1 MDDFTLAHHDTL
13 PGRVPIGEAVRRAFD
28 GFRLEYRLGEGGMGE
43 VWLAEQLAPVRR
55 KVALKVIKAGM
66 DSKEVV
72 ARFESERQALAMMD
86 HPAIARIY
94 DGGATP
100 EGRPYVVMEYVP
112 GLPITEH
119 CDTHRLSNAERIEL
133 LIQVCDGVQHAH
145 QKAVIHRDLKPSN
158 ILVSTVDGRDQPKII
173 DFGIAKATGLR
184 LTERTLYTALGAV
197 IGTPEYMSPEQA
209 DATGE
214 DVDTRTDV
222 YSLGVVLYQ
231 LLTGTLPFPSEQLRA
246 SGIDELRRKLR
257 EDEPPRPSSHLS
269 SLGDAITEAAHARG
283 TDPETWRRQLGSDL
297 DDIILKALAKE
308 RSRRYATPSELAA
321 DLRRYLRREP
331 VLARPPSRAYRV
343 RRYVQRHRLGVGLA
357 SGVAVLL
364 LAFAVAMGIQ
374 ARRTALERDRAN
386 REASAART
394 VSEFL
399 TRMFRVSDPSEA
411 RGNSITAREILDRA
425 SKDLK
430 SLQADPALHVRMM
443 NTIGDVYT
451 NLGLLPQARA
461 LQARAL
467 EVARSRF
474 GPDHPDS
481 IKAAEQLVILDE
493 QMGLYSEAEAL
504 GRDVLERKRR
514 IFGLTAD
521 ETLSAANNLGLVLFF
536 QGKLEEAE
544 RVLGQVLETRR
555 RLLGDDARRTLMSAN
570 NLAEV
575 YLRADRL
582 DRAEEL
588 LLSAEQGKRRV
599 LGPDHPSTLNSMT
612 NLAILRAQQRRLAD
626 SEALFREVLAHQQ
639 RVLGPEHPDTMG
651 NQGNLGFVLTR
662 EGLREE
668 GERLLRSTLETERR
682 VLGSGHPFTVDAM
695 VKLAGS
701 RLRGGALDEAE
712 RLFREALEANVRLI
726 PSDNPDRAWIHTEL
740 ALLALQR
747 GQPEHALAGLDDAA
761 THGLTPDLVS
771 AIRIDPAW
779 QRVSGDPRFARSLE
793 RVVPAEVSSADAR
806 APH

>member
-1 MDDFTLAHHDTL
+1 MDDITLAHHDTL
-13 PGRVPIGEAVRRAFD
+13 PGRDPIGEGVRRAFD

-43 VWLAEQLAPVRR
+43 VWLAEQLSPVRR

-133 LIQVCDGVQHAH
+133 LIQVCEGVQHAH

-158 ILVSTVDGRDQPKII
+158 ILVASADGRDQPKII

-184 LTERTLYTALGAV
+184 LTDRTLYTALGAV

-257 EDEPPRPSSHLS
+257 EDEPPRPSFQLL
-269 SLGDAITEAAHARG
+269 SLGDAVTEAAHVRG

-297 DDIILKALAKE
+297 DDIILKSLAKE
-308 RSRRYATPSELAA
+308 RSRRYGTPSELAA

-331 VLARPPSRAYRV
+331 VLARPPSHLYRAK
-343 RRYVQRHRLGVGLA
+343 RYVQRHRLGVGLA
-357 SGVAVLL
+357 SGVAILL
-364 LAFAVAMGIQ
+364 LAFALAMGLQ

-386 REASAART
+386 REASAAKT

-411 RGNSITAREILDRA
+411 RGNSVTAREILDRA
-425 SKDLK
+425 SKDLE
-430 SLQADPALHVRMM
+430 SLKADPALHVRML

-451 NLGLLPQARA
+451 NLGLFPQARA
-461 LQARAL
+461 LQTRAL

-474 GPDHPDS
+474 GPDDPES
-481 IKAAEQLVILDE
+481 IKAAEQLVILDL
-493 QMGLYSEAEAL
+493 QMGRYSEAESL
-504 GRDVLERKRR
+504 GREVVERKRR
-514 IFGLTAD
+514 VFGPTRE
-521 ETLSAANNLGLVLFF
+521 ETLSAINNLGLVLFY

-544 RVLGQVLETRR
+544 RLLGQVLETRR
-555 RLLGDDARRTLMSAN
+555 RQLGDDARRTLMSAN

-588 LLSAEQGKRRV
+588 ILYAEQGKRRV

-612 NLAILRAQQRRLAD
+612 NLGILRAQQRRLAD
-626 SEALFREVLAHQQ
+626 SEAVFREVLAGQR
-639 RVLGPEHPDTMG
+639 RVLGPEHPDTLG
-651 NQGNLGFVLTR
+651 NGSNLGFVLTR

-668 GERLLRSTLETERR
+668 GERLLRQTLETERR
-682 VLGSGHPFTVDAM
+682 VLGTGHPFTLDAM

-701 RLRGGALDEAE
+701 LLRRGELDEAE
-712 RLFREALEANVRLI
+712 RLFQEALETQTRLI
-726 PSDNPDRAWIHTEL
+726 PSDNPDRAWIHAEL
-740 ALLALQR
+740 ALLALRR
-747 GQPEHALAGLDDAA
+747 GQPERALTGLDDAT
-761 THGLTPDLVS
+761 THGLTPDLVA
-771 AIRIDPAW
+771 AIRVDPAW
-779 QRVSGDPRFARSLE
+779 QPVSDDPRFARSLARAVATE
-793 RVVPAEVSSADAR
+793 LSSADTPAS
-806 APH
+806 H